1 MKRGSVVTIA
11 TQGDYGKPRPAVVVQ
26 TDALNET
33 HGTILVCPLTTDLH
47 EVPLLWIDIDPTPQ
61 NGLRQR
67 SQLMA
72 DRVITMRRRNIGKT
86 IGQVNPETMSR
97 LTQTLAMLLGIG
109 D

>member
-1 MKRGSVVTIA
+1 MKRGDIVTVA

-33 HGTILVCPLTTDLH
+33 HGTVLVCPMTTHVH
-47 EVPLLWIDIDPTPQ
+47 EVPLLWIDIEPSAET
-61 NGLRQR
+61 GLLER
-67 SQLMA
+67 SQVMA
-72 DRVITMRRRNIGKT
+72 DRIVTVRRDKVGKT
-86 IGQVNPETMSR
+86 IGQVEAATMSR